1 MKNWGKF
8 VALGSFSILLMTLSG
23 CGHSTKGS
31 SSERSSTSATVSA
44 KPVKEPAA
52 ATTTQDNSSAMSKE
66 TIQSQA
72 DESANHVVTSESQS
86 ASQQPVPAAMNLSE
100 IRSGS
105 YASLNGTWKNG
116 LGKTILVVDDVMIF
130 SDVVGQ
136 DEAGT
141 VAGLNLDVPNWN
153 GTDGTPEI
161 VPFMGGTHRPQYNQ
175 MLIPTEY
182 QGIISLK
189 SELPSAVLY
198 ISFLPKGII
207 GEIQGGMIDQE
218 KIIAVGTQNTPT
230 AVPENIVY
238 YRTN

>member
-1 MKNWGKF
+1 MKDWGKF
-8 VALGSFSILLMTLSG
+8 VTLGSFIILLMTLSG
-23 CGHSTKGS
+23 CGHSTKVS
-31 SSERSSTSATVSA
+31 SSEKTSTSATVST
-44 KPVKEPAA
+44 KRVKKT
-52 ATTTQDNSSAMSKE
+52 ATSTTQDNSSAMSEE
-66 TIQSQA
+66 TIQSQV
-72 DESANHVVTSESQS
+72 DVSANQVATSESQS
-86 ASQQPVPAAMNLSE
+86 ASQQPLPVAMNLSE

-105 YASLNGTWKNG
+105 YASLNGTWTNG
-116 LGKTILVVDDVMIF
+116 LGQTILVADDVMSF

-136 DEAGT
+136 GQAGT
-141 VAGLNLDVPNWN
+141 VAGLTLDVPNWD
-153 GTDGTPEI
+153 GADGTPES

-207 GEIQGGMIDQE
+207 GEIQGGRIDQE

-230 AVPENIVY
+230 AVPENRVY
-238 YRTN
+238 YRNN